1 MSSVKQNALRNMA
14 EQDLK
19 ARFGDLQPLVK
30 QEMATS
36 LVRQWITLDGY
47 AGLVTQTHN
56 FWYHMI
62 RTDSGGYE
70 VGCEQQ
76 ASYLLNELRAC
87 NVREE
92 EFPALLH
99 DLCLCQSAVCQ
110 TADGRGIL
118 LCIIPKEKIVKI
130 EPVASEEE

>member
-1 MSSVKQNALRNMA
+1 MSSIKQNALRNVA
-14 EQDLK
+14 EYDLK
-19 ARFGDLQPLVK
+19 ARFGDLEPQVQ

-36 LVRQWITLDGY
+36 LVRQWLTLDGY
-47 AGLVTQTHN
+47 AGLVAQTHN
-56 FWYHMI
+56 FWFRMI
-62 RTDSGGYE
+62 RNDSGGYE

-76 ASYLLNELRAC
+76 TSYLLDALRAC

-99 DLCLCQSAVCQ
+99 DLCICQSAVCQ
-110 TADGRGIL
+110 TADGRRIRIRIL
-118 LCIIPKEKIVKI
+118 PKEKVVKI